1 MDVAAVRTQG
11 GTGFRAARS
20 ALAGF
25 LLAALLG
32 SLAGVRPA
40 RADEAGAATAAGV
53 LPAFNGICA
62 ELTAGR
68 AGLRSG
74 RLSDESF
81 VDLVLDL
88 FVRADSLSRLLEPTL
103 PATHAYTPAASLA
116 RGLRCLKNSLRENY
130 EGIVRRDGYRFVT
143 ADLDFKAAVAWRSGA
158 TEVASRAP

>member
-1 MDVAAVRTQG
+1 MNVAAVRTQG
-11 GTGFRAARS
+11 RIGFRAARS
-20 ALAGF
+20 ALAGL

-32 SLAGVRPA
+32 SVAGVRPA
-40 RADEAGAATAAGV
+40 RADEATAAGV
-53 LPAFNGICA
+53 LPAFNRICV

-68 AGLRSG
+68 EGLRSG
-74 RLSDESF
+74 HLSDESF

-88 FVRADSLSRLLEPTL
+88 FVRADSLSNLLEATL
-103 PATHAYTPAASLA
+103 PGTHAYTPAASLA

-130 EGIVRRDGYRFVT
+130 EGVVGRDGYRFVT